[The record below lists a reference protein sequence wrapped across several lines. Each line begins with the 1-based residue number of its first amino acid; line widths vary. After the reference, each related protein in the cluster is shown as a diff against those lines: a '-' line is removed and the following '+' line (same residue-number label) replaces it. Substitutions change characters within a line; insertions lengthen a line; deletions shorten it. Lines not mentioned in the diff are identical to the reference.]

1 MRANVILERGF
12 LKSVFSHLK
21 KWLLKTWKL
30 QKSVKMKIE
39 IPPSISLDR
48 PGGAS
53 SWCVGVEAGLSHCYK
68 DLSCCGCVQYLML

>member
-39 IPPSISLDR
+39 IPPYPLTDQEVPVAGVWVWRPVSLT
-48 PGGAS
+48 AT
-53 SWCVGVEAGLSHCYK
+53 K
-68 DLSCCGCVQYLML
+68 I